1 MIGAFFGSAGLG
13 AVQSSSFLL
22 ARGEAGAIVG
32 PIARGLGVFYN
43 AIFNGVYNV
52 NPGFAL
58 GIAIIL
64 FTLII
69 KGAFSPL
76 SYMQIK
82 STKKMQEIQPKI
94 NAIQAKYK
102 NQTDRESQ
110 MQMQMEIQKVQRES
124 GVNLLAGC
132 LPLLVQLPILYAL
145 YHIFQA
151 PYLYVN
157 AINANYSEIA
167 NVFLSIPVQAR
178 VDALYNIA
186 VNHSLAIDLAVHG
199 DLVKLVNAMS
209 AEEWRAVL
217 MSFSKYTTDLQGL
230 YDHKV
235 FVETFFGIN
244 LLYKTGLSFPGIII
258 PILSGITTY
267 FTGKSAT
274 DTQPQDPNDPMAG
287 AMQSMN
293 FVMPAIMAVMA
304 GTVPAGVGLY
314 WVISNLFQFLIQKI
328 AGVVYD
334 KNKDRIDEKD
344 RQAAIKRTQEQQK
357 AKEALKA
364 ANKAKA
370 EKRKK

>member
-1 MIGAFFGSAGLG
+1 MIGAFLGSEAIGILQN
-13 AVQSSSFLL
+13 VSYLL
-22 ARGEAGAIVG
+22 AKREAGAIVG

-43 AIFNGVYNV
+43 AIFNGVYGLT
-52 NPGFAL
+52 PAFAL

-102 NQTDRESQ
+102 NATDRESQ
-110 MQMQMEIQKVQRES
+110 LKMNQEIQKVQRES

-145 YHIFQA
+145 YHIFQQ
-151 PYLYVN
+151 PYLYVDVI
-157 AINANYSEIA
+157 ASNYNEIA
-167 NVFLSIPVQAR
+167 NALLEIPVQTR
-178 VDALYNIA
+178 VDVLYNIA
-186 VNHSLAIDLAVHG
+186 VNNSLAIDLASQS

-209 AEEWRAVL
+209 AQEWRTVL
-217 MSFSKYTTDLQGL
+217 MAFSSFGDKLQGL
-230 YDHKV
+230 YDQKL

-244 LLYKTGLSFPGIII
+244 LVYKTGISFPGIII
-258 PILSGITTY
+258 PIASGITTY
-267 FTGKSAT
+267 LTGKSASES
-274 DTQPQDPNDPMAG
+274 QPQDPNDPMAG

-314 WVISNLFQFLIQKI
+314 WVISNVIQFVIQRI
-328 AGVVYD
+328 AGKVYD
-334 KNKDRIDEKD
+334 RNKERLEEKD
-344 RQAAIKRTQEQQK
+344 RQAAIKRMEDRLNEK
-357 AKEALKA
+357 
-364 ANKAKA
+364 KAKA
-370 EKRKK
+370 EKRNK